1 MNRSRRTTVTLL
13 LVIAGA
19 LTPLVAH
26 AIGGRCWIFLPAHIP
41 PLLAGVAL
49 GPGAGL
55 LTGAATAI
63 ADLLWGGRVHGL
75 AFLPL
80 GLEFVAYG
88 LCAGM
93 LAVPPSRYGT
103 RLFAIIVAML
113 AGRLVHFLAA
123 LALGHGS
130 AHLIGGLFVAPWPGI
145 VIQVVVLPAIAPAV
159 TRAAG
164 RR

>member
-1 MNRSRRTTVTLL
+1 
-13 LVIAGA
+13 
-19 LTPLVAH
+19 
-26 AIGGRCWIFLPAHIP
+26 
-41 PLLAGVAL
+41 
-49 GPGAGL
+49 
-55 LTGAATAI
+55 
-63 ADLLWGGRVHGL
+63 
-75 AFLPL
+75 
-80 GLEFVAYG
+80 
-88 LCAGM
+88 M

>member
-1 MNRSRRTTVTLL
+1 MNHPRRTTVTLL

-55 LTGAATAI
+55 LTGVATAVS
-63 ADLLWGGRVHGL
+63 DLLWGGRVHGL
-75 AFLPL
+75 AFVPL
-80 GLEFVAYG
+80 GLEFVTYG
-88 LCAGM
+88 LVAGM
-93 LAVPPSRYGT
+93 LASPPSRYGT
-103 RLFAIIVAML
+103 RFFAIIVAML

-123 LALGHGS
+123 LVLGRGS
-130 AHLIGGLFVAPWPGI
+130 AHLLDGLFVAPWPGI
-145 VIQVVVLPAIAPAV
+145 VIQVALLPAIAPAI

>member
-1 MNRSRRTTVTLL
+1 MRHSRRTIVTLL

-19 LTPLVAH
+19 LTPIVAH
-26 AIGGRCWIFLPAHIP
+26 RIGGRCWIFLPAHIP

-55 LTGAATAI
+55 ATGAATAI

-80 GLEFVAYG
+80 GLEFVTYG
-88 LCAGM
+88 LVAGM
-93 LAVPPSRYGT
+93 LASPPSRYGT

-123 LALGHGS
+123 LLLGRGS
-130 AHLIGGLFVAPWPGI
+130 AHLISGLFVAPWPGI
-145 VIQVVVLPAIAPAV
+145 VIQVVVLPAIAPAI
-159 TRAAG
+159 TRAAS

>member
-1 MNRSRRTTVTLL
+1 VTLL
-13 LVIAGA
+13 LVIAGV
-19 LTPLVAH
+19 LTPLIAH
-26 AIGGRCWIFLPAHIP
+26 AIGGRCWIFLPAHLP

-55 LTGAATAI
+55 ATGAATAI
-63 ADLLWGGRVHGL
+63 SDWLWGGRVHGL

-88 LCAGM
+88 VVAGA
-93 LAVPPSRYGT
+93 LAARPTRYGT

-113 AGRLVHFLAA
+113 VGRLVHFLAA
-123 LALGHGS
+123 LALGRGS
-130 AHLIGGLFVAPWPGI
+130 AHLMSSLFIAPWPGI
-145 VIQVVVLPAIAPAV
+145 VIQVVVLPAIEPLV
-159 TRAAG
+159 THAAG